1 MTTDDA
7 VADGTVPYREVSE
20 PGYAERAA
28 GTFVIENFGVGTSLL
43 GGRCPRCDASIEVPL
58 VDDVFRGDL
67 SGRPGGVTRP
77 GGTSRPGGPGGPD
90 GPATRSR
97 SVPIICTCTE
107 VHPGRPA
114 DRVGCG
120 AYWIFDVPAGS

>member
-7 VADGTVPYREVSE
+7 VRNGPVPYREVSE
-20 PGYAERAA
+20 PGYAEQAA

-43 GGRCPRCDASIEVPL
+43 GGRCPRCDASIEIPL
-58 VDDVFRGDL
+58 LDDVFRGDL
-67 SGRPGGVTRP
+67 G
-77 GGTSRPGGPGGPD
+77 SRPGGGTGAPGGI
-90 GPATRSR
+90 R
-97 SVPIICTCTE
+97 SVPIICTCAE
-107 VHPGRPA
+107 AHPGRPA